1 MFNKRMILIV
11 LMLLIATLSACS
23 PNTPAAN
30 LPAGGIDQL
39 VEDLKGAGAQVTLG
53 DLVEEPFFSTPGRM
67 VQVNSMDIMVFEF
80 VDEAAQQAAVATISA
95 GGFIMGT
102 SSVDRID
109 TPHFWAKDR
118 VIVLYMGQDQAQI
131 DLLSG
136 LLGEPVN
143 AQPPSGGMGPSD
155 QAPFALAAKAALS
168 QKLGISEDEVSFVS
182 AEPVEWSDSCLGLGG
197 PAESC
202 ALMITPGYNVILNAQ
217 GTDYEVHTDE
227 SGSVVRIKA

>member
-1 MFNKRMILIV
+1 MFTKRMILIV
-11 LMLLIATLSACS
+11 LMLLIATLSACA
-23 PNTPAAN
+23 PNTPAAT
-30 LPAGGIDQL
+30 LPPGGIDQL

-53 DLVEEPFFSTPGRM
+53 DTVEQPFFSTPGRII
-67 VQVNSMDIMVFEF
+67 QVNGMDIMIFEF
-80 VDEAAQQAAVATISA
+80 ADEAAQQAATATISA
-95 GGFIMGT
+95 GGFIIGT
-102 SSVDRID
+102 SSVDWID

-118 VIVLYMGQDQAQI
+118 MIVLYVGQNQAQI
-131 DLLSG
+131 DLLGG

-168 QKLGISEDEVSFVS
+168 QKLGISAGEVTFVS

-197 PAESC
+197 PAELC
-202 ALMITPGYNVILNAQ
+202 ALMMTPGHNVILNAQ

-227 SGSVVRIKA
+227 SGSVVRIKE